1 MENLVR
7 TSANDGNNPVSLL
20 AGLLVG
26 GLAGF
31 GAMIL
36 LAPQSGK
43 KTRARIGQKSTE
55 LQERATD
62 TFDDLVKLSHFDH
75 RKIQAGA
82 REKTE
87 YR

>member
-1 MENLVR
+1 MENTIHTNGTELRDSVR
-7 TSANDGNNPVSLL
+7 LL
-20 AGLLVG
+20 TGLLIG

-31 GAMIL
+31 GAMLL

-43 KTRARIGQKSTE
+43 KTRARIKQKSTE
-55 LQERATD
+55 LQERAID
-62 TFDDLVKLSHFDH
+62 TFDDMVKLSHFDN
-75 RKIQAGA
+75 RKILAGA